1 MPWKT
6 ILTIVTF
13 AGLIEAV
20 PALRSLGTFDP
31 QTIAQVWQMPVPK
44 PKEAELTA
52 VIPLL
57 HPAAGQHPEEASQQS
72 VVDPTRQMDHF
83 YGALLKGGVTR
94 VLHYGDSPTT
104 ADLITADAR
113 ALLQKQFGDAGS
125 GFVLIARPWAW
136 YGHRGVEMSSSN
148 WKIDVA
154 GATEMKDGL
163 HGLGAA
169 SFRGSAGAVA
179 HWSLKDT
186 QHSSVEIAYLAQ
198 PGGGSFSMEADG
210 MEIGSVDTAGEQAPG
225 YASFPFPPGSK
236 DFTLRVTSG
245 SVRLYGA
252 DFRKAG
258 AGVVYS
264 SLGIN
269 GANVTL
275 LSHALNGPH
284 WTAQLRHYQPD
295 LVVVAFGTNESG
307 FPKFVDSTWGG
318 ELKAAVRR
326 IQAAVPGASILLMS
340 PMDRGERKSD
350 GKIGTVEAMPRLVAI
365 EAKVAEETGVA
376 FFNTFQAM
384 GGEGTMA
391 KWYNGEPRLVGA
403 DFIHPMPMGARI
415 VGELLY
421 NALREGYNG
430 YKLRELKEQETG
442 AGAPGVERSDAPHAD
457 VNQADVSRA
466 GVSSAEADHMDV
478 KPADIRPAD
487 IKPADIK
494 RADAKRADAKQGS
507 ESSKR

>member
-20 PALRSLGTFDP
+20 PALRSLKTFDS
-31 QTIAQVWQMPVPK
+31 QTIASIWQMPVPT
-44 PKEAELTA
+44 PPEVEVAAATA
-52 VIPLL
+52 T
-57 HPAAGQHPEEASQQS
+57 AAAPIRHTEGPSQKS
-72 VVDPTRQMDHF
+72 VLDPTHQMDHF
-83 YGALLKGGVTR
+83 YAALLTSISTGGGSKGSVTR

-136 YGHRGVEMSSSN
+136 YGHRGVDMEASN

-169 SFRGSAGAVA
+169 SFRGSTGAVA
-179 HWSLKDT
+179 HWRLTDT
-186 QHSSVEIAYLAQ
+186 RHSSVEIAYLAQ
-198 PGGGSFSMEADG
+198 PGGGSFKMEADG
-210 MEIGSVDTAGEQAPG
+210 MEIGSADTGGEQAPG
-225 YASFPFPPGSK
+225 FASFTFPPGSK

-269 GANVTL
+269 GANITL
-275 LSHALNGPH
+275 LSQRLNGPH

-307 FPKFVDSTWGG
+307 FPNFVDGTWGH
-318 ELKAAVRR
+318 ELKAAVLR
-326 IQAAVPGASILLMS
+326 IKAAVPDASILLMS
-340 PMDRGERKSD
+340 PMDRGERKNN
-350 GKIGTVEAMPRLVAI
+350 GEIGTVDALPRLVDI
-365 EAKVAEETGVA
+365 ESKVAAETGVA

-421 NALREGYNG
+421 NALQEGYNG
-430 YKLRELKEQETG
+430 YKLRQLREQETG
-442 AGAPGVERSDAPHAD
+442 VRDPDVESTGALPADAD
-457 VNQADVSRA
+457 VK
-466 GVSSAEADHMDV
+466 HMDV
-478 KPADIRPAD
+478 
-487 IKPADIK
+487 
-494 RADAKRADAKQGS
+494 KQGS

>member
-6 ILTIVTF
+6 ILTVATF
-13 AGLIEAV
+13 AGLMQALPV
-20 PALRSLGTFDP
+20 LRSLKTFDP
-31 QTIAQVWQMPVPK
+31 QTIALVWQMPVPQ
-44 PKEAELTA
+44 PPEAELAAARTA
-52 VIPLL
+52 IPLRHNTL
-57 HPAAGQHPEEASQQS
+57 GQQGEEPAPTS
-72 VVDPTRQMDHF
+72 VLDPRHQMDHF
-83 YGALLKGGVTR
+83 YAALNASLSTGGVTR

-136 YGHRGVEMSSSN
+136 YGHRGVEMNASD

-154 GATEMKDGL
+154 GAPDSKLKDGL

-169 SFRGSAGAVA
+169 SFRGSTGAVA
-179 HWSLKDT
+179 QWHFKDT
-186 QHSSVEIAYLAQ
+186 RHSSVEISYLAQ
-198 PGGGSFSMEADG
+198 PDGGSFSMEADG
-210 MEIGSVDTAGEQAPG
+210 VVIGSADTAGEQAPG

-236 DFTLRVTSG
+236 DFTLRVTRG

-258 AGVVYS
+258 PGVVYS

-275 LSHALNGPH
+275 LSHAVNGAH
-284 WTAQLRHYQPD
+284 WTAELRHYQPD

-326 IQAAVPGASILLMS
+326 IQAAVPGVSILLMS
-340 PMDRGERKSD
+340 PMDRGERKD
-350 GKIGTVEAMPRLVAI
+350 NGEIGTVEAMPRLVEI
-365 EAKVAEETGVA
+365 ESRVAAETGVA

-403 DFIHPMPMGARI
+403 DFIHPMPAGARI

-430 YKLRELKEQETG
+430 YKLRQLEEQETG
-442 AGAPGVERSDAPHAD
+442 GRDPNVESTGAPSTET
-457 VNQADVSRA
+457 
-466 GVSSAEADHMDV
+466 SS
-478 KPADIRPAD
+478 
-487 IKPADIK
+487 
-494 RADAKRADAKQGS
+494 GS
-507 ESSKR
+507 ETSKQ

>member
-1 MPWKT
+1 M
-6 ILTIVTF
+6 
-13 AGLIEAV
+13 
-20 PALRSLGTFDP
+20 
-31 QTIAQVWQMPVPK
+31 
-44 PKEAELTA
+44 
-52 VIPLL
+52 
-57 HPAAGQHPEEASQQS
+57 
-72 VVDPTRQMDHF
+72 
-83 YGALLKGGVTR
+83 
-94 VLHYGDSPTT
+94 LHYGDSPTT

-136 YGHRGVEMSSSN
+136 YGHRGVEMESSN

-154 GATEMKDGL
+154 GATGDEGRLARLGRGQFPRL
-163 HGLGAA
+163 HGSDGALDA
-169 SFRGSAGAVA
+169 QGSRHHQRGDRLSHAARTAAPSA
-179 HWSLKDT
+179 
-186 QHSSVEIAYLAQ
+186 
-198 PGGGSFSMEADG
+198 MEADG
-210 MEIGSVDTAGEQAPG
+210 ARRSARPTPAGSRVPG
-225 YASFPFPPGSK
+225 YASFAIPPGSK

-252 DFRKAG
+252 DFRKTG

-269 GANVTL
+269 GANITL
-275 LSHALNGPH
+275 LSQRLNGPH

-307 FPKFVDSTWGG
+307 FPNFVDGTWGH
-318 ELKAAVRR
+318 ELKAAVLR
-326 IQAAVPGASILLMS
+326 IQAAVPNASILLMS
-340 PMDRGERKSD
+340 PMDRGERK
-350 GKIGTVEAMPRLVAI
+350 GNGEIGTVEALPRLVDI
-365 EAKVAEETGVA
+365 ESKVATETGVA

-421 NALREGYNG
+421 NALQEGYNG
-430 YKLRELKEQETG
+430 YELRQLKEQEKGVRDADVESTG
-442 AGAPGVERSDAPHAD
+442 APPTQATR
-457 VNQADVSRA
+457 ADVSSKDVLSKD
-466 GVSSAEADHMDV
+466 VS
-478 KPADIRPAD
+478 PADAD
-487 IKPADIK
+487 L
-494 RADAKRADAKQGS
+494 KQGS

>member
-6 ILTIVTF
+6 ILAVATF
-13 AGLIEAV
+13 AGLMLLPQVV
-20 PALRSLGTFDP
+20 PPLQNLKTFDP
-31 QTIAQVWQMPVPK
+31 QTIPVVWQMPVPK
-44 PKEAELTA
+44 PPPEPVATVRNVITIHQQA
-52 VIPLL
+52 V
-57 HPAAGQHPEEASQQS
+57 PAASINEEPASTS
-72 VVDPTRQMDHF
+72 VVDPTHQMDHF
-83 YGALLKGGVTR
+83 YASLLKGGVTR

-136 YGHRGVEMSSSN
+136 YGHRGVEMDASN

-154 GATEMKDGL
+154 GATSMKDGL

-169 SFRGSAGAVA
+169 TFRGSTGAVA
-179 HWSLKDT
+179 HWTLKDNG
-186 QHSSVEIAYLAQ
+186 HSSVEIAYLAQ
-198 PGGGSFSMEADG
+198 PDGGAFSMEADG
-210 MEIGSVDTAGEQAPG
+210 VAIGSAETAGDQAPG
-225 YASFPFPPGSK
+225 YASFTFPPGSK
-236 DFTLRVTSG
+236 NFTLRVTRG
-245 SVRLYGA
+245 QVRLYGA

-258 AGVVYS
+258 PGVVYS

-275 LSHALNGPH
+275 LSHAMNGPH
-284 WTAQLRHYQPD
+284 WAAQLQHYRPD

-307 FPKFVDSTWGG
+307 FPTFVDGTWRG
-318 ELKAAVRR
+318 ELKSAVRR
-326 IQAAVPGASILLMS
+326 IQAALPGVSILLMS
-340 PMDRGERKSD
+340 PMDRGERKAS
-350 GKIGTVEAMPRLVAI
+350 GEIGTVEAMPRLVDI
-365 EAKVAEETGVA
+365 ESKVAAETGVA

-403 DFIHPMPMGARI
+403 DFIHPMPAGARI

-430 YKLRELKEQETG
+430 YKLRQLKESETG
-442 AGAPGVERSDAPHAD
+442 ARESEIESTDAPHTD
-457 VNQADVSRA
+457 VR
-466 GVSSAEADHMDV
+466 
-478 KPADIRPAD
+478 
-487 IKPADIK
+487 
-494 RADAKRADAKQGS
+494 QGS
-507 ESSKR
+507 ETSKQ